1 MTTIAKKKYDYSASV
16 NINRDIDKDF
26 NYFETPN
33 SKRVFNQIK
42 FDYQEG
48 IRAFTIVGA
57 YGTGKSSFLIELIN
71 RLSKNTDEL
80 NINNSIDKF
89 EKISFVGHYG
99 SFIDTIETFFNR
111 IYQNEDSILEN
122 FELFHRDLNNQNKGL
137 LIAIDEFGKHL
148 EYAAKNNPE
157 REIYFIQQ
165 LAEFV
170 NDRNKNIILVT
181 TLHQDFGS
189 YAYSLSTNQLNE
201 WTKVKGR
208 FKELTFNEPVEQLL
222 YLAAQRLTLNE
233 VEYKP
238 EYFEE
243 LFSLVKK
250 SNSISLNNYLNEKIA
265 KQLLPFD
272 ILSASIL
279 TLSLQKYGQ
288 NERSLFSFFESN
300 DYLGLNDLNF
310 ENDNYY
316 NLSNVYDYLLHN
328 YNSFLINKYNPDYSK
343 WAIIRDSIER
353 CYSLKDVNYYQA
365 IKIVKTIGL
374 LNIFAQKSAII
385 DKGFLVKYALYSLK
399 VKDSKGIIEKL
410 EKNKIIF
417 FRKHQNKY
425 ILFKGTDVDINLSV
439 EKATNKID
447 GEIDLIKEL
456 NSYFDYPYIPAKAYQ
471 YKYGTPRFFE
481 FKLSDKPLNKTPQNE
496 VDGIIN
502 LIFSDKSSIEEV
514 KSKSLSC
521 DEAILFGVYKNSSD
535 IKELVN
541 EIKKIQIAKN
551 ENIEDSVA
559 RNEFDTLIKHY
570 KSELNNQVIKNIS
583 LSNKKISWIFKGE
596 IISSKNRKNFNHLLS
611 QICEQIYFKS
621 PVFRNEMVNKS
632 NISGAISNARKNLI
646 SKLITDHEK
655 ANIGF
660 QDDKFPPEKTIYLS
674 LLKNN
679 GFHEQ
684 VEGKYILKE
693 PNGNSFNQLWEV
705 CIDFLNDS
713 KRNKR
718 NLNDLI
724 NILSQKPFKLKKG
737 FIDYWIP
744 IFLVI
749 KKNDYALY
757 GDNGFIPE
765 ITTETLNLLV
775 KQPKRYYLKAFDV
788 DGIKLELF
796 NKYRQ
801 LLEINN
807 SKHINSESFIE
818 TIKPFFTFY
827 NSLTTYSKNTKRL
840 PEKSIALR
848 QVIVHS
854 TDPEKTFFHEFPKA
868 LNYSIGE
875 LQKDDSLAQEFIDD
889 LRKCIKQIRLSY
901 DKLLDRFEDFIIEQ
915 IVSSNENNQFPNY
928 KTELQKRYDNLE
940 KSLLINHQKVFLQ
953 RINSNLDDRKLWLNS
968 VGQAV
973 LGKPLDK
980 INDVDEKKLY
990 QNFRRLIIELD
1001 DMNDL
1006 NSLSN
1011 FDPKKEQALKLQIT
1025 DHDEGYVQNTVRI
1038 SKSKLEKSGSLE
1050 KKIRNQLN
1058 QDNQINIHILVKLL
1072 KEQLDDGKG

>member
-1 MTTIAKKKYDYSASV
+1 MTTITKKKHDYSASV
-16 NINRDIDKDF
+16 NISRDIDKHF

-42 FDYQEG
+42 YDYQEG

-71 RLSKNTDEL
+71 KFTNKIDGLS
-80 NINNSIDKF
+80 INNSINEF
-89 EKISFVGHYG
+89 EKIPFVGHYG
-99 SFIDTIETFFNR
+99 SLIDTFKIFLNGMYENENSVLDNIEL
-111 IYQNEDSILEN
+111 Y
-122 FELFHRDLNNQNKGL
+122 HRDLSNQNKGL
-137 LIAIDEFGKHL
+137 LIAIDEFGKYL

-157 REIYFIQQ
+157 SEIYFIQQ
-165 LAEFV
+165 LAELV
-170 NDRNKNIILVT
+170 NDRNKNIVLVT

-189 YAYSLSTNQLNE
+189 YAFSLNTIQRNE

-222 YLAAQRLTLNE
+222 YLAAKRLTINDND
-233 VEYKP
+233 YHPK
-238 EYFEE
+238 YFGE
-243 LFSLVKK
+243 LFSLIKS
-250 SNSISLNNYLNEKIA
+250 SNSISLNNYLDEKIA

-300 DYLGLNDLNF
+300 DYLGLHDFNF
-310 ENDNYY
+310 NNDNYY
-316 NLSNVYDYLLHN
+316 NVSNVYDYLLHN
-328 YNSFLINKYNPDYSK
+328 YNSFLINKYNPDYSQ
-343 WAIIRDSIER
+343 WSSIRDSIER
-353 CYSLKDVNYYQA
+353 CYNLKNINFNDA
-365 IKIVKTIGL
+365 IKIVKTIGMV
-374 LNIFAQKSAII
+374 NIFAQKSAII
-385 DKGFLVKYALYSLK
+385 DIDFLAKYASYSLK
-399 VKDSKGIIEKL
+399 VNDPKSIIKNL

-417 FRKHQNKY
+417 FRKYQNKY
-425 ILFKGTDVDINLSV
+425 VLFEGTDVDINMSIENAV
-439 EKATNKID
+439 NKME
-447 GEIDLIKEL
+447 GEIDLIREL

-481 FKLSDKPLNKTPQNE
+481 FELSNKPLDIIPKNE
-496 VDGIIN
+496 IDGIIN

-514 KSKSLSC
+514 QSKSLNC
-521 DEAILFGVYKNSSD
+521 NEAILFGLYKNSTD
-535 IKELVN
+535 IKQYIT

-551 ENIEDSVA
+551 ENIEDGVA
-559 RNEFDTLIKHY
+559 RREFDTLINYY
-570 KSELNNQVIKNIS
+570 KNKLNSQVIRNIS
-583 LSNKKISWIFKGE
+583 LSNEKITWVFDGK
-596 IISSKNRKNFNHLLS
+596 IIDSKNGKNFNQILS
-611 QICEQIYFKS
+611 EISEQIYCNT
-621 PVFRNEMVNKS
+621 PIFRNEMVNKS
-632 NISGAISNARKNLI
+632 NISGAISNARKNLV
-646 SKLITDHEK
+646 SKLITDSQK

-660 QDDKFPPEKTIYLS
+660 QVDKFPPEKTIYLS

-684 VEGKYILKE
+684 VDGKYILKQ
-693 PNGNSFNQLWEV
+693 PFDNSFKKLWHES
-705 CIDFLNDS
+705 IGFLNES
-713 KRNKR
+713 KKNKR

-724 NILSQKPFKLKKG
+724 EVLSKRPFKLKKG
-737 FIDYWIP
+737 FIDFWIP

-765 ITTETLNLLV
+765 ITSETLNLVV
-775 KQPKRYYLKAFDV
+775 KQPNKYSLKAFDI

-807 SKHINSESFIE
+807 SNRINAKSFIE

-827 NSLTTYSKNTKRL
+827 NSLTTYSKNTKKL
-840 PEKSIALR
+840 NDQSTALR
-848 QVIVHS
+848 QAIVHS
-854 TDPEKTFFHEFPKA
+854 TDPEKTFFNDFPKA
-868 LNYSIGE
+868 LNYSIDK
-875 LQKDDSLAQEFIDD
+875 LHKDEVEANKFIGD
-889 LRKCIKQIRLSY
+889 LRNCIKEIRLSY
-901 DKLLDRFEDFIIEQ
+901 EKLLNRFEEHVIEQ
-915 IVSSNENNQFPNY
+915 IVSSKENNHFPHY
-928 KTELQKRYDNLE
+928 KAELQKRYSNLE
-940 KSLLINHQKVFLQ
+940 SSLLLNHQKVFLQ

-990 QNFRRLIIELD
+990 HSFTRLITELD
-1001 DMNDL
+1001 DLNDL

-1025 DHDEGYVQNTVRI
+1025 DHDKGHTQNTVRI

-1050 KKIRNQLN
+1050 KKIRSQLDT
-1058 QDNQINIHILVKLL
+1058 DNQINIHILVKLL
-1072 KEQLDDGKG
+1072 KEQLNDEES